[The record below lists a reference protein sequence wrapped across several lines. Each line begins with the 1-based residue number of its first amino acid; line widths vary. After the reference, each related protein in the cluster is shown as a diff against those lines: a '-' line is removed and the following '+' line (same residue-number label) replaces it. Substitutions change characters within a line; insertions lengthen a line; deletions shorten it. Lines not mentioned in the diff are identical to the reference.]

1 LNKEKPTYFLDST
14 TLIHAIDKE
23 AEYQEECLNI
33 INKAAKGLINAAT
46 SLETLEEALF
56 ILSKLTSLQTAIR
69 VTRDYLKLQK
79 IKKYEMSQITFE
91 NSLKLLEITPLKRPK
106 DAINVATMLEH
117 NIAKI
122 ISEDED
128 YDKIDLV
135 ERVHP
140 KDIENTKPPD
150 KPKHNSDG

>member
-1 LNKEKPTYFLDST
+1 MNKEKPTYFLDST

-23 AEYQEECLNI
+23 AEYQKECLNI
-33 INKAAKGLINAAT
+33 INKAAKGMINTAT
-46 SLETLEEALF
+46 SLETLEEVLF

-69 VTRDYLKLQK
+69 VTRDYLKLRK
-79 IKKYEMSQITFE
+79 IKKYEMSQTTFE
-91 NSLKLLEITPLKRPK
+91 HSIKLLEITPLKRPK

-117 NIAKI
+117 NIVKI

-140 KDIENTKPPD
+140 KDMENVSLP
-150 KPKHNSDG
+150 

>member
-1 LNKEKPTYFLDST
+1 MNNEKPTYFLDFT

-23 AEYQEECLNI
+23 TEYQKECLNI
-33 INKAAKGLINAAT
+33 IDKAAKGLINTAT
-46 SLETLEEALF
+46 SLETLEEILF
-56 ILSKLTSLQTAIR
+56 ILSKLTSPQIAIR
-69 VTRDYLKLQK
+69 VTRDYLKLRK
-79 IKKYEMSQITFE
+79 IKKYEMRQTTFE
-91 NSLKLLEITPLKRPK
+91 HAIEIMEITPLKRPK

-122 ISEDED
+122 VSEDED

-140 KDIENTKPPD
+140 KDIENPSP
-150 KPKHNSDG
+150 